1 MASRIRLA
9 PRMTPPLEPA
19 SRAVMPVGDDVQRE
33 QLHERHHEPARLP
46 DDQAVAGVI
55 TRRRGGGVFLRLICF
70 RLGRLDAENRV
81 NPNAGDE
88 DHNRLEQRVESPV
101 IRQYGGDQV
110 WHVRVANG
118 VLDVVGRHGGV
129 DRRVGIA
136 PNREIRQGGQQE
148 HPGERHHPPDKQLEC
163 HPPGPASHGGAGVV
177 NGGHNEHRAD
187 SRADGRLRERH
198 VHRPHSGPD

>member
-1 MASRIRLA
+1 
-9 PRMTPPLEPA
+9 
-19 SRAVMPVGDDVQRE
+19 MPVGDHVQRK
-33 QLHERHHEPARLP
+33 QLHERHHETARLP
-46 DDQAVAGVI
+46 HDQTVAGVV
-55 TRRRGGGVFLRLICF
+55 TRRGDDGWLIGFQLGLVNAQDGV
-70 RLGRLDAENRV
+70 NRD
-81 NPNAGDE
+81 AGDE
-88 DHNRLEQRVESPV
+88 DHRRLQQRVEPPV
-101 IRQYGGDQV
+101 IRQHRGDDV
-110 WHVRVANG
+110 GDVRVHDG
-118 VLDVVGRHGGV
+118 VRYVVGRHGGV